1 MEIVPQIVIVRKM
14 NVYLKR
20 QTQVLPNLV
29 TSYQSNNVKDIEI
42 VIEVISAEMANV
54 KAPARKI

>member
-20 QTQVLPNLV
+20 QSQDSMQP
-29 TSYQSNNVKDIEI
+29 NNVKNIEI

-54 KAPARKI
+54 KVHARKI

>member
-1 MEIVPQIVIVRKM
+1 MEIVPQIIIARKM

-20 QTQVLPNLV
+20 QSQVLLKVV
-29 TSYQSNNVKDIEI
+29 TLYQSNNVKNIEI

-54 KAPARKI
+54 KVLARKI